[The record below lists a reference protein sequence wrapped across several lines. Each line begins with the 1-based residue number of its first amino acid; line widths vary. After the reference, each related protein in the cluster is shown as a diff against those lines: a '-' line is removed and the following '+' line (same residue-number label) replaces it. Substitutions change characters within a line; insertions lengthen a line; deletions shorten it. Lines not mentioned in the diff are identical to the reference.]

1 MRMAPSKL
9 ILVNVSYLLVAVQA
23 RLWAGGLWQGLQG
36 SLREAQ
42 SKNCNQKSSH
52 GK

>member
-1 MRMAPSKL
+1 MLMASSQL
-9 ILVNVSYLLVAVQA
+9 VIVNVSNLLVAVQA

-42 SKNCNQKSSH
+42 SKNCNQKNSQ